1 MKVAETY
8 VQMKERHQKEV
19 NEFPMMWA
27 FNNDQFAQGMKKLGL
42 QETDTDKMAND
53 PRITRVGGFIRK
65 TDADKL
71 DEMFTRHTKERKEAM
86 AADIDGTGYL
96 FQMFRYELANH
107 EYSYTGDAEET
118 LDALGLTYGDVNS
131 SPAMRVALNA
141 AIKVVCNDD

>member
-1 MKVAETY
+1 
-8 VQMKERHQKEV
+8 
-19 NEFPMMWA
+19 
-27 FNNDQFAQGMKKLGL
+27 MKKLGL
-42 QETDTDKMAND
+42 QETDTDKIY
-53 PRITRVGGFIRK
+53 RIAPGGFIRK

-107 EYSYTGDAEET
+107 EYSYTWDAEET

>member
-42 QETDTDKMAND
+42 QETDTDKIY
-53 PRITRVGGFIRK
+53 RIAPGGFIRK

-71 DEMFTRHTKERKEAM
+71 DEMFTRHTKEREEAM

-107 EYSYTGDAEET
+107 EYNYTGDAEET
-118 LDALGLTYGDVNS
+118 LDALGLTYGDVNN
-131 SPAMRVALNA
+131 SPAMRAALNA
-141 AIKVVCNDD
+141 AIKVVGNDD

>member
-42 QETDTDKMAND
+42 QETDT
-53 PRITRVGGFIRK
+53 
-65 TDADKL
+65 DKL

-131 SPAMRVALNA
+131 SPAMRAALNA

>member
-1 MKVAETY
+1 
-8 VQMKERHQKEV
+8 
-19 NEFPMMWA
+19 MMWA

-42 QETDTDKMAND
+42 QETDTDKIY
-53 PRITRVGGFIRK
+53 RIAPGGFIRK

-86 AADIDGTGYL
+86 ATDIDGTSYL

-131 SPAMRVALNA
+131 SPAMRAALNA
-141 AIKVVCNDD
+141 AIEVVCNDD

>member
-42 QETDTDKMAND
+42 QETDT
-53 PRITRVGGFIRK
+53 
-65 TDADKL
+65 DKL

>member
-42 QETDTDKMAND
+42 QETDTDKIY
-53 PRITRVGGFIRK
+53 RIAPGGFIRK

-86 AADIDGTGYL
+86 AADIDGTATCSRCSATSWQTTSTATRGMPRRRWML
-96 FQMFRYELANH
+96 W
-107 EYSYTGDAEET
+107 
-118 LDALGLTYGDVNS
+118 ALPTVT
-131 SPAMRVALNA
+131 
-141 AIKVVCNDD
+141 

>member
-8 VQMKERHQKEV
+8 VQMKERHQKEM

-42 QETDTDKMAND
+42 QETDTDKIY
-53 PRITRVGGFIRK
+53 RIAPGGFIRK

-86 AADIDGTGYL
+86 AADIDGTGL
-96 FQMFRYELANH
+96 PVPDVPLRVGKPRVQLHGGCR
-107 EYSYTGDAEET
+107 GDAGCFRPY
-118 LDALGLTYGDVNS
+118 L
-131 SPAMRVALNA
+131 R
-141 AIKVVCNDD
+141 